1 MVADNTRALPSKSA
15 GKQGR
20 KRKTLFYSLDILQL
34 VAML

>member
-1 MVADNTRALPSKSA
+1 MVSDTGASPSNNA
-15 GKQGR
+15 GKEGR